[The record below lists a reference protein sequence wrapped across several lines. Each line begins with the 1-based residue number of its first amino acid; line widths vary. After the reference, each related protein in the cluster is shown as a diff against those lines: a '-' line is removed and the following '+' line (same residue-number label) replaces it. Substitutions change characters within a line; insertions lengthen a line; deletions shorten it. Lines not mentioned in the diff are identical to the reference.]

1 MTTVVLI
8 EDHKKI
14 RAMIKEILE
23 DASDFQ
29 VVGSAADGRV
39 GYDLVLTLRP
49 QVVIVDLGLWQFTGP
64 ALTQRLKTLIP
75 EIAIIGIQHVWRIS
89 RLRGCWGRELMRVS
103 TNSSL
108 SRN

>member
-75 EIAIIGIQHVWRIS
+75 EIAIIGISACLEDFAAARMLGGGS
-89 RLRGCWGRELMRVS
+89 
-103 TNSSL
+103 
-108 SRN
+108 